1 MLSPPVE
8 QSELD
13 EPQAPSRSARRQ
25 WSRARV
31 HRRRRRVLAVIAAV
45 FGVLLIWLSVSI
57 GGALTNPALGSSAGA
72 RLAEWF
78 RGHGGASV
86 VNWAENQWY
95 SHHQPQVGGKLP
107 PGTIRKPTGVASAVA
122 APSVPQLPP
131 PAPITPIVSP
141 PVPGEGQWSPAG
153 RLVDGVPA
161 VYETVLRPSPI

>member
-45 FGVLLIWLSVSI
+45 FGVLLIWLSVSM
-57 GGALTNPALGSSAGA
+57 GTALTSPALGSSAGA

-78 RGHGGASV
+78 REHGGASIV
-86 VNWAENQWY
+86 VWAENEWY
-95 SHHQPQVGGKLP
+95 SHHPPKVGGKLP
-107 PGTIRKPTGVASAVA
+107 PGTIRAPKTGAAPHAAVA
-122 APSVPQLPP
+122 VPHV
-131 PAPITPIVSP
+131 PAPAPLAPLASTPVA
-141 PVPGEGQWSPAG
+141 GEGQWSPAG
-153 RLVDGVPA
+153 RLVHGLPA
-161 VYETVLRPSPI
+161 VY